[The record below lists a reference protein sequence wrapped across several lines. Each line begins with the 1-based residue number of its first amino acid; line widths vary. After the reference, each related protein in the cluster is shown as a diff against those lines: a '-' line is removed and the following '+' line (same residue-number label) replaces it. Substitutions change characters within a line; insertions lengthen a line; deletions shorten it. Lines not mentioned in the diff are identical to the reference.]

1 MDRLQAIAALRAKIS
16 GHFRGLLEVA
26 MTRFDPKI
34 IPIFSWDVFREP
46 KFRGIHL
53 A

>member
-1 MDRLQAIAALRAKIS
+1 MDRLQAIAALKAKIS

-26 MTRFDPKI
+26 MTRFDSKRV
-34 IPIFSWDVFREP
+34 PIFSWDAIREP
-46 KFRGIHL
+46 KFRGILL